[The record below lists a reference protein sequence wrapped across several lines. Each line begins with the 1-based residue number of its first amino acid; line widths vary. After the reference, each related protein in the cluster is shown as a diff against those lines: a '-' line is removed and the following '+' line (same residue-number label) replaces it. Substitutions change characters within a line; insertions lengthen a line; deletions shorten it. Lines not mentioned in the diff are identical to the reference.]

1 MIFSQF
7 LNSDLEDEEGEEVT
21 YTPPQYACRASSSD
35 TSQEGFGESRKP
47 TGGTLEKTYP

>member
-1 MIFSQF
+1 MGFSWF
-7 LNSDLEDEEGEEVT
+7 FNSDLEDEEVEEVT
-21 YTPPQYACRASSSD
+21 YVPPRYVCKVSSKA